1 MTGQNSGLFARA
13 NNNKRNNNHIAS
25 NGFSA
30 NKKAKLILSST
41 TIATVVAK
49 HFKNAR
55 NIKLHKSPLHVLI
68 DSGYQSTYVTNK
80 NTTHYH
86 TPL

>member
-1 MTGQNSGLFARA
+1 MV
-13 NNNKRNNNHIAS
+13 S

-49 HFKNAR
+49 HLKMPETLNY
-55 NIKLHKSPLHVLI
+55 IKVLCM
-68 DSGYQSTYVTNK
+68 Y
-80 NTTHYH
+80 
-86 TPL
+86 